1 MFGTYMGYIDFDG
14 QRYWD
19 IRHMQNYEII
29 CADLQTEAIPSD
41 CRNRQDSIKLFQGEV
56 EVA

>member
-19 IRHMQNYEII
+19 IRKMQNFEII
-29 CADLQTEAIPSD
+29 GADLQTEALPSD
-41 CRNRQDSIKLFQGEV
+41 CRSR
-56 EVA
+56 